1 MYMGVKGNKNINEKL
16 RNISRLQNSDENIKI
31 IKDRINHNISTQDRI
46 GRIKDMCVIENG
58 ILLVQNHKEVKVIY
72 LPQSLISGIVNQV
85 HLEMGH
91 QGAFKII
98 RYIKERF
105 YWTGLSRS
113 IKKIVRRCHI
123 CQLSKSNNVKY
134 VGPCQSIVTKNIGD
148 LVMADLYGPLP
159 KGQYGSA
166 FILVI
171 QDSFS
176 KFVQF
181 YDLKRATARAVVG
194 KVKQFISIIQMKTI
208 LTDNG
213 SQFISDL
220 WRNTLDELGIKVI
233 YTTVRNPR
241 PNTTER
247 VNKEIGRLF
256 RTYCHSNHK
265 GWVSVLP
272 KLEELYN
279 NTCHDT
285 TGFTPCEVL
294 YGESNKLTFDSYLP
308 GKSKTLDL
316 DVVRDKVRQNLNTS
330 SIKRQEKFNR
340 TMRTVTFQIGDLVKI
355 HKLNKSDAQKKITKK
370 FELLYE
376 GPYVVAAVPS
386 NNVYVLLDPI
396 SNQLRGKFNAIHL
409 SRYYQ

>member
-1 MYMGVKGNKNINEKL
+1 M
-16 RNISRLQNSDENIKI
+16 
-31 IKDRINHNISTQDRI
+31 IKDRINQNIDSQDRI
-46 GRIKDMCVIENG
+46 GRIKNMCVIENG
-58 ILLVQNHKEVKVIY
+58 ILLVQNYNESKVVY
-72 LPQSLISGIVNQV
+72 LPQSLISVIVNQV

-98 RYIKERF
+98 KYIKDRF
-105 YWTGLSRS
+105 YWTGLCRNV
-113 IKKIVRRCHI
+113 KKIVRSCHI

-159 KGQYGSA
+159 KGQFGSA
-166 FILVI
+166 YILVI

-181 YDLKRATARAVVG
+181 YDLQRATSRAVVG
-194 KVKQFISIIQMKTI
+194 KVKQFITIIKTKTI

-220 WRNTLDELGIKVI
+220 WRNTLKDLGIKVI

-265 GWVSVLP
+265 GWVAVLP

-285 TGFTPCEVL
+285 TGFTPCEIL
-294 YGESNKLTFDSYLP
+294 YGESNKLTFDSSLP
-308 GKSKTLDL
+308 EKLKTLDL
-316 DVVRDKVRQNLNTS
+316 DVVREKVRQNLKTS
-330 SIKRQEKFNR
+330 SANRQEKFNR
-340 TMRTVTFQIGDLVKI
+340 TMRTVIYQIGDLVKI
-355 HKLNKSDAQKKITKK
+355 HKLNKSEAKKKITKK

-386 NNVYVLLDPI
+386 INVYVLIDPI
-396 SNQLRGKFNAIHL
+396 SKQCRGKFNAIHL